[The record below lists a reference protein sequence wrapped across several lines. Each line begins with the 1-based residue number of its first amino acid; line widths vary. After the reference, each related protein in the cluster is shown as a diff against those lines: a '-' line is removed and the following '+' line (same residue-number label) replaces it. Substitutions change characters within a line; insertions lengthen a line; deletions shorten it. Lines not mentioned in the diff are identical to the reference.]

1 MPSKCE
7 LVHNHRRSFQTATQ
21 RLAIR
26 ARKAETVTGFQPDRA
41 IAEAPWRCSHPAVAH
56 ILPTDPADAVFFT
69 AGSSWTR
76 DSLKLLQPC
85 HSHETAFLP

>member
-26 ARKAETVTGFQPDRA
+26 ARKAEKVTGFQPDPRY
-41 IAEAPWRCSHPAVAH
+41 RSS
-56 ILPTDPADAVFFT
+56 T
-69 AGSSWTR
+69 AALQSSR
-76 DSLKLLQPC
+76 GGAYL
-85 HSHETAFLP
+85 AR